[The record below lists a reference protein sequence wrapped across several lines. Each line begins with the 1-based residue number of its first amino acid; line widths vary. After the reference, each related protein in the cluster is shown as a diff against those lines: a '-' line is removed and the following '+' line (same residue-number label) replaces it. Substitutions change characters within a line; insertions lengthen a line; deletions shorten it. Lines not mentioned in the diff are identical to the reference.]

1 MSNVQRLELNT
12 AGVRE
17 LLQSEGMKAII
28 QEYTDQVLANV
39 GGTSAG
45 YKGDVIIGRNRAVG
59 RVAVDSDRAKTDNE
73 NSNSLL
79 KGLHR

>member
-1 MSNVQRLELNT
+1 MSKVQRFELNR

-17 LLQSEGMKAII
+17 LLQSEWM
-28 QEYTDQVLANV
+28 QSVVQSYTDTVLANC

-45 YKGDVIIGRNRAVG
+45 YKADVIIGRNRATG
-59 RVAVDSDRAKTDNE
+59 RVSADSAKAKQDNE

>member
-1 MSNVQRLELNT
+1 MSKLLRFELNK

-17 LLQSEGMKAII
+17 LLQSAEM
-28 QEYTDQVLANV
+28 QSVVQSYTDRALANC

-45 YKGDVIIGRNRAVG
+45 YTATVFVG
-59 RVAVDSDRAKTDNE
+59 FDRVHGNVVADSAEAQRDNE

>member
-1 MSNVQRLELNT
+1 MSKFRFELNR

-17 LLQSEGMKAII
+17 LLQSDGMREVV
-28 QEYTDQVLANV
+28 QSYTDTVLANC

-45 YKGDVIIGRNRAVG
+45 YKADVIIGRNRATG
-59 RVAVDSDRAKTDNE
+59 RVSADGARAIRENE
-73 NSNSLL
+73 NQNSLL

>member
-1 MSNVQRLELNT
+1 MNRLLRFELNN

-17 LLQSEGMKAII
+17 LLQSEGMKSVV
-28 QEYTDQVLANV
+28 QSYTDQVLTNV

-45 YKGDVIIGRNRAVG
+45 YKADVIIGRNRATG
-59 RVAVDSDRAKTDNE
+59 RVSADSARAKRDNE

>member
-1 MSNVQRLELNT
+1 MSKIKRFELNK

-17 LLQSEGMKAII
+17 LLQSDGMKSAV
-28 QEYTDQVLANV
+28 QFYTDRVLTNV
-39 GGTSAG
+39 GGKSAG

-59 RVAVDSDRAKTDNE
+59 RVSADSAGAVLDNE
-73 NSNSLL
+73 NTNSLL

>member
-1 MSNVQRLELNT
+1 MSKIQRFELNK

-17 LLQSEGMKAII
+17 LLQSEGMKSVV
-28 QEYTDQVLANV
+28 QSYTDTVLANV

>member
-1 MSNVQRLELNT
+1 MSKVQKFELNT

-17 LLQSEGMKAII
+17 LLQSEGMRTVV
-28 QEYTDQVLANV
+28 QSYTDQVLANV
-39 GGTSAG
+39 GGASAG

-59 RVAVDSDRAKTDNE
+59 RVSADSKSAVLDNE
-73 NSNSLL
+73 NTNSLL

>member
-1 MSNVQRLELNT
+1 MSKLQRFELNH

-17 LLQSEGMKAII
+17 LLQSEGMKSVV
-28 QEYTDQVLANV
+28 QMYTDRALANC

-45 YKGDVIIGRNRAVG
+45 YTAMIFVGFDRVHGSVIAE
-59 RVAVDSDRAKTDNE
+59 SDGAKRDNE

>member
-1 MSNVQRLELNT
+1 MSKVQRFELNH

-17 LLQSEGMKAII
+17 LLQSEGMKSVV
-28 QEYTDQVLANV
+28 QMYTDTVLANV

-59 RVAVDSDRAKTDNE
+59 RVSVDSDKARQDNE